1 MNIDDLIEERTRA
14 LVSEFDIIGNEDCPV
29 NTEAARAQT
38 FVLETVNAVLRSVKE
53 DALDRLNNMVRS
65 NEDGNIYVEKGS

>member
-14 LVSEFDIIGNEDCPV
+14 LVSEFDIIGNGDCPV

-38 FVLETVNAVLRSVKE
+38 FVLETVNAVLRSVKKE
-53 DALDRLNNMVRS
+53 ALDRLDEIIAQSKR
-65 NEDGNIYVEKGS
+65 